1 MTNEKFSGLIDRY
14 MEVFFYVNKM
24 GELLLR

>member
-14 MEVFFYVNKM
+14 MEGFFYVNKM